1 MKPAIA
7 YIRVST
13 SKQEKSGL
21 SLEDQSHT
29 LAEFAKRN
37 DYEVVAE
44 LREVESGTKSEA
56 ERPSLLAA
64 LEMCKTLDATLI
76 IVRLDRLYRSSYLTS
91 RLQQSNVKFVCCD
104 MPQASE
110 MTINIMAAIAQNTAE
125 NIRANTRAGIRQ
137 IKRVIKRDGF
147 YVAKSGR
154 TITALGNLQSLTSE
168 GRAKGREVAMAN
180 LMSNPERVK
189 VKKIIKSLYDAGKG
203 CSNIAASLNDIG
215 MKTVR
220 GNEFDFR
227 SVKRLIGEIKN
238 ESNTKA

>member
-29 LAEFAKRN
+29 LAEFARRN

-56 ERPSLLAA
+56 ERPSLMSA
-64 LEMCKTLDATLI
+64 LEMCTTLDATLI
-76 IVRLDRLYRSSYLTS
+76 IVRLDRLFRSSYLTS
-91 RLQQSNVKFVCCD
+91 RLQQSGVKFVCCD
-104 MPQASE
+104 MPQANE

-125 NIRANTRAGIRQ
+125 TIRANTRAGIRQ
-137 IKRVIKRDGF
+137 IRRVIERDGC

-154 TITALGNLQSLTSE
+154 TITSLGNASSLSAE
-168 GRAKGREVAMAN
+168 GRAKGREVAMAV
-180 LMSNPERVK
+180 LMNNPERVK
-189 VKKIIKSLYDAGKG
+189 VKKIIKQLYDAGKSY
-203 CSNIAASLNDIG
+203 SNIAASLNDIG

-227 SVKRLIGEIKN
+227 SVKRLVGEIKN